1 MRIVWVLTV
10 LHLIA
15 GGAGDGAGS
24 LKEAQVQAPA
34 SQDVHTERVTI
45 GLYSSKAACKQM
57 RDRLLHAPGFIA
69 GSAQCVKEL
78 N

>member
-10 LHLIA
+10 LHLVA
-15 GGAGDGAGS
+15 GGTGS
-24 LKEAQVQAPA
+24 ETDSTKTVQMQAPR
-34 SQDVHTERVTI
+34 SHELQTKRITV
-45 GLYSSKAACKQM
+45 GLYASKAACRRM
-57 RDRLLHAPGFIA
+57 RDQLLHAPGFIA